1 LIYYQF
7 AYNLPCR
14 SDLLTK
20 IEQASNAAMILGALD
35 DSIEDNLGNWLF
47 ENQSQL
53 IPAITGFYN
62 FQNISN
68 RLSVSGPT
76 SAVIEEGQNAQ
87 KRPPTNIAISVRK
100 SLLSYFKI

>member
-7 AYNLPCR
+7 AYDLPCR
-14 SDLLTK
+14 SDSVTK

-35 DSIEDNLGNWLF
+35 GSIEDNLGNWLF
-47 ENQSQL
+47 NHQNQL

-62 FQNISN
+62 FQKISN
-68 RLSVSGPT
+68 MLSVSGPT
-76 SAVIEEGQNAQ
+76 SAVIEEGQIAQ

-100 SLLSYFKI
+100 SLFSYFKI